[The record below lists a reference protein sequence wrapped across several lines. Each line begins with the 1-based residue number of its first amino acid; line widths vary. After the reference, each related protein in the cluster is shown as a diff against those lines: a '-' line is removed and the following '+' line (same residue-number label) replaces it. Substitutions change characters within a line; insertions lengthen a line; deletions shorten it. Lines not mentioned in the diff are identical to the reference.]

1 MSPFLVGLILMAAGL
16 AGVFW
21 GYRIFRILLPIF
33 GGIAGYLIA
42 LSLFPNN
49 LVVALVIGFGLAF
62 VFVLLAYTAW
72 SIMVTISGVVLGAAL
87 GAAIAS
93 GLYFSIFLSW
103 IVILV
108 LAVVGGYLV
117 WKLRDEVVIIL
128 TAVTGA
134 AFVATGLRIWFG
146 AGTILTLIW
155 WVIFIVLAVIGIA
168 WQWRRY
174 RHLHLLG
181 MGGPAETPGATRA
194 APVADVGAPV
204 AAAPAAAPAAAA
216 AVAAGA
222 VVAETKAEAEPP
234 VAETAAPV
242 VEAAAPLVEV
252 APAVVAGAVVAETK
266 AEAEPLVAETAAPVV
281 EAAAP
286 LVEVAPAVAAGA
298 VVATAAEGE
307 TPAEQPAAPEVAVEP
322 PVAEAVATADM
333 EQLKATLDGTQ
344 LAAFQEKVEF
354 VEGIG
359 PTYAGKLNE
368 AGIVNVMDLLH
379 RGATRKGRT
388 ELVEATGIAA
398 GLIMKWVNNADLFRV
413 KGVGKQFAELLEA
426 AGVDTVPELAQRNP
440 LNLFNKL
447 SEVNAQKKLAGRSP
461 HQAEVESW
469 VAQAKS
475 LPRIVEY

>member
-1 MSPFLVGLILMAAGL
+1 
-16 AGVFW
+16 
-21 GYRIFRILLPIF
+21 
-33 GGIAGYLIA
+33 
-42 LSLFPNN
+42 
-49 LVVALVIGFGLAF
+49 
-62 VFVLLAYTAW
+62 
-72 SIMVTISGVVLGAAL
+72 
-87 GAAIAS
+87 
-93 GLYFSIFLSW
+93 
-103 IVILV
+103 
-108 LAVVGGYLV
+108 
-117 WKLRDEVVIIL
+117 
-128 TAVTGA
+128 
-134 AFVATGLRIWFG
+134 
-146 AGTILTLIW
+146 LIW

-181 MGGPAETPGATRA
+181 MGGPAETPSATRA

-242 VEAAAPLVEV
+242 VEAE
-252 APAVVAGAVVAETK
+252 
-266 AEAEPLVAETAAPVV
+266 
-281 EAAAP
+281 AP

-298 VVATAAEGE
+298 VVATAAAEGE

-333 EQLKATLDGTQ
+333 EQLEATLDGTQ
-344 LAAFQEKVEF
+344 LVAFQEKVEF